1 MESNL
6 TRETPDDPR
15 TGFVRSLP
23 RKIVEIKATF
33 GALIADPRSM
43 RMRDE
48 LRRKLHALYT
58 LTRSYQLS
66 KLSEAVRACVD
77 IIDATKS
84 MPALTRPHIDSL
96 AGYIASFSQC
106 VEADTH
112 EASSP
117 AAAAA
122 PTGTREDAAR
132 SATVRLSAAPGAL
145 PRGSIK
151 ATLPP
156 DFSAALEAQSDAPRI
171 SQVPHRTLPP
181 GTTLRKGAAVAAH
194 GAAVHVLFVGSSA
207 RANALHEALP
217 SEVELLVTRSAADAA
232 QRARDVA
239 PDVIVAEMGGAADGA
254 ALVATLRADPITEFF
269 PVVLVAPPGE
279 GFDAVRERCP
289 EAADV
294 VSDALDGAGLWD
306 VLERVLGGAAASM
319 VSAHDFGD
327 VTLDE
332 LTRALQDEIR
342 RGIVGAASPRARGA
356 RIPLG
361 AGNEVLVAAWEAIAR
376 IREVVERRSHGAV
389 RFELPTAPRGL
400 PGTHVVTLGDDVK
413 AAVEAPGDDPLPG
426 RTVLVVDDD
435 PAVVT
440 NFTALL
446 REAGAEVTGCASGA
460 EALATARRTRPD
472 LVISDIVMPGLDG
485 FGLCQAI
492 RRDPTLRHT
501 PVVLLS
507 WRDDLLVRMREMG
520 AQAQGYLRKEAGGEA
535 VLARARDAIRLR
547 VRILKRVTELT
558 GSAEVRG
565 RLERVG
571 LAPLLHAAAAALG
584 DATVTISDP
593 WSVTELHVR
602 GGRLASA
609 LRTAHDGSLLRG
621 DGAMVPVM
629 GAATARFAVARS
641 KTHARENLQG
651 DLDEVL
657 SRCARKIVAF
667 EESLT
672 GASLLEVVRVEI
684 DRDAALAYGR
694 TLPARMSA
702 IVERVA
708 TGEAPRDLIL
718 RDAMAPADLEPLLV
732 ELARRGAIQRVLD
745 ARGDDLT
752 ALRMASI
759 ESVAPP
765 PLAAP
770 QRPVAIAPRPAAAS
784 AADDAEGVASLA
796 DAVFRELRDSVH
808 DEPLLRKRPSGA
820 NEVPPPRATP
830 AREAPALPQPP
841 PANDDLPP
849 LPEMGEAFEPV
860 KTPAA
865 PMPARLI
872 AESIPRPGARA
883 DELAPDRVETRKV
896 AHAPAVVRDRDE
908 LASTA
913 PSTHDVKRAFAD
925 DAMLTRELPD
935 GMLDALKGEV
945 EASTRAERS
954 APLTPRAATPATP
967 PSATESAAL
976 RARSPAASPVR
987 RPPTPPPQA
996 LTARAGNVRPR
1007 TPDATGPQKA
1017 QPDATGPQKAQPDA
1031 ARATP
1036 SAATRSSAPDA
1047 VRSSSSDALRSSAP
1061 AAGHSAKFEAIRS
1074 ASDDPTR
1081 IAAPNARK
1089 SERASAPRPG
1099 PGGAWSMRPALLLL
1113 GVGAAFAGSY
1123 YGVRWYLSHAVPPE
1137 TVLPIEAPDAGLPLE
1152 EAFPVAEAGAAAA
1165 LAPEPAVVD
1174 AGAPTTALAVDASPA
1189 GDERAATMAL
1199 RAAGP
1204 QGEYRPAQEYTDGA
1218 VLPPRAG
1225 LLVVP
1230 AEGAPS
1236 GLTVQIGARD
1246 ASAPPVSAV
1255 VPEGMHAVR
1264 FSVDGA
1270 SRYQLATVRA
1280 GEALVLPAPAGR

>member
-1 MESNL
+1 M
-6 TRETPDDPR
+6 TRT
-15 TGFVRSLP
+15 
-23 RKIVEIKATF
+23 
-33 GALIADPRSM
+33 
-43 RMRDE
+43 
-48 LRRKLHALYT
+48 
-58 LTRSYQLS
+58 
-66 KLSEAVRACVD
+66 
-77 IIDATKS
+77 
-84 MPALTRPHIDSL
+84 
-96 AGYIASFSQC
+96 
-106 VEADTH
+106 
-112 EASSP
+112 
-117 AAAAA
+117 
-122 PTGTREDAAR
+122 
-132 SATVRLSAAPGAL
+132 
-145 PRGSIK
+145 
-151 ATLPP
+151 
-156 DFSAALEAQSDAPRI
+156 
-171 SQVPHRTLPP
+171 
-181 GTTLRKGAAVAAH
+181 
-194 GAAVHVLFVGSSA
+194 
-207 RANALHEALP
+207 
-217 SEVELLVTRSAADAA
+217 AADAA

-239 PDVIVAEMGGAADGA
+239 PDVIVAEMGGTADGA
-254 ALVATLRADPITEFF
+254 ALLAALRADPLTEFF

-289 EAADV
+289 EAAEV

-435 PAVVT
+435 PAVVA

-446 REAGAEVTGCASGA
+446 REAGAVVTGCASGA

-492 RRDPTLRHT
+492 RRDPMLRHT

-535 VLARARDAIRLR
+535 VLSRARDAIRLR
-547 VRILKRVTELT
+547 VRILKRVSELT

-571 LAPLLHAAAAALG
+571 LAPLLHAAAASLG

-629 GAATARFAVARS
+629 GAATARFAVARA

-718 RDAMAPADLEPLLV
+718 RDAMAAADLEPLLV

-770 QRPVAIAPRPAAAS
+770 QRPVAIAPRPAAVS

-820 NEVPPPRATP
+820 NEVLPPRASAAIET
-830 AREAPALPQPP
+830 PALPQPP

-883 DELAPDRVETRKV
+883 DEVAPDRVETRKV
-896 AHAPAVVRDRDE
+896 PQAPAVVRDRDE
-908 LASTA
+908 LANTA

-935 GMLDALKGEV
+935 GMLESLKV
-945 EASTRAERS
+945 EIEESTRAERVV
-954 APLTPRAATPATP
+954 PLTQPRSATPATQP
-967 PSATESAAL
+967 TAPEAASAPAAESASP
-976 RARSPAASPVR
+976 RERSAPATPPR

-996 LTARAGNVRPR
+996 LNARAGHARPR
-1007 TPDATGPQKA
+1007 APDATGPQRSQPEA
-1017 QPDATGPQKAQPDA
+1017 ARSTPPAATASTPPDAV
-1031 ARATP
+1031 
-1036 SAATRSSAPDA
+1036 RSSAPDA
-1047 VRSSSSDALRSSAP
+1047 VRSSAP
-1061 AAGHSAKFEAIRS
+1061 DAGHSAKFEAIRN

-1089 SERASAPRPG
+1089 SERASAPAARARWARGRCGRHCCSSAWARPSR
-1099 PGGAWSMRPALLLL
+1099 GATTACAGTCRTRCRPRRCSPSRRPTRRSPWRRRSPSL
-1113 GVGAAFAGSY
+1113 
-1123 YGVRWYLSHAVPPE
+1123 RR
-1137 TVLPIEAPDAGLPLE
+1137 GLPSRLRSRSS
-1152 EAFPVAEAGAAAA
+1152 PWSPTRGPPQRRSRPMR
-1165 LAPEPAVVD
+1165 APRATC
-1174 AGAPTTALAVDASPA
+1174 APA
-1189 GDERAATMAL
+1189 GEARAATMAL
-1199 RAAGP
+1199 RAAGS

-1218 VLPPRAG
+1218 VLRRRARASWWCPPRALRRG
-1225 LLVVP
+1225 SRCRSTR
-1230 AEGAPS
+1230 A
-1236 GLTVQIGARD
+1236 TRAR
-1246 ASAPPVSAV
+1246 
-1255 VPEGMHAVR
+1255 R
-1264 FSVDGA
+1264 
-1270 SRYQLATVRA
+1270 R
-1280 GEALVLPAPAGR
+1280 